1 MVTETH
7 TSAKANLHE
16 TPSLYWTYNQNNS
29 GGVFDLDEYVCHY
42 VIIEARDKIDA
53 DRRAQSV
60 GIYFDGVEAG
70 WDCDCCGDRWCR
82 AWEDGSNQPEIY
94 GNHPREYGD
103 RFTKKDGVFCRVYH
117 LDGSISEY
125 KK

>member
-7 TSAKANLHE
+7 ISPKISHE
-16 TPSLYWTYNQNNS
+16 TPSLYWAYHQNNS
-29 GGVFDLDEYVCHY
+29 GGRFDVDEYVCHY

-60 GIYFDGVEAG
+60 GIYFDGVQAG
-70 WDCDCCGDRWCR
+70 WDCDCCGNRWLR
-82 AWEDGSNQPEIY
+82 AWEDGSDQPDIY
-94 GNHPREYGD
+94 GYHPREYGG
-103 RFTKKDGVFCRVYH
+103 RFTKKDGVFCRVFR
-117 LDGSISEY
+117 LDGSITEY